1 MEKIKDEKLRTMLE
15 EMSELLHRVYGSRLK
30 AVILY
35 GSVARGTQTKDSDVD
50 IMVLVD
56 GTDAELREY
65 DEKLS
70 DVSTEMALK
79 YFMVFSI
86 IDVKYQEYMDWRSVS
101 PFYKNVDME
110 GIVLYAA

>member
-1 MEKIKDEKLRTMLE
+1 MDKIRDEKLKSILQ
-15 EMSELLHRVYGSRLK
+15 EMSELLHQVYGNRLK

-35 GSVARGTQTKDSDVD
+35 GSVARGTQEKDSDVD

-56 GTDAELREY
+56 ATDTELKKY
-65 DEKLS
+65 DERLS

-86 IDVKYQEYMDWRSVS
+86 IDVRYQEYMDWREVS
-101 PFYKNVDME
+101 PCYKKVDKQ
-110 GIVLYAA
+110 GIVRDAA

>member
-1 MEKIKDEKLRTMLE
+1 MDKIRDEKLKSILQ
-15 EMSELLHRVYGSRLK
+15 EMSELLHQVYGNRLK

-35 GSVARGTQTKDSDVD
+35 GSVARGTQEKDSDVD

-56 GTDAELREY
+56 ATDTELKKY
-65 DEKLS
+65 DERLS

-86 IDVKYQEYMDWRSVS
+86 IDVRYQEYMDWREVS
-101 PFYKNVDME
+101 PFYKNVDKE

>member
-1 MEKIKDEKLRTMLE
+1 MDKIRDEKLKSILQ
-15 EMSELLHRVYGSRLK
+15 EMSELLHQVYGNRLK

-35 GSVARGTQTKDSDVD
+35 GSVARGTQEKDSDVD

-56 GTDAELREY
+56 ATDTELKKY
-65 DEKLS
+65 DERLS

-86 IDVKYQEYMDWRSVS
+86 IDVRYQEYMDWREVS
-101 PFYKNVDME
+101 PFYKNVDKE
-110 GIVLYAA
+110 GVVLYAA